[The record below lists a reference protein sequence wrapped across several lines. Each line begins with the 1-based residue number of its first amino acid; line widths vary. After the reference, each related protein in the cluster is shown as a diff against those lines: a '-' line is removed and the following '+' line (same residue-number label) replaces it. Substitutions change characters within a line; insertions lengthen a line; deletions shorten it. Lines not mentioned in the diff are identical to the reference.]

1 MIGLEGPSIT
11 FEQAMQ
17 ESWQKGDSSIE
28 HGSSEIY
35 SLIQRSLQNN
45 KGALIGRHGTIE
57 LTAYLDSMKGI
68 FNPDVTTILE
78 TNAGIFPSDT
88 QSVTNWVKEYSKATT
103 HADILALAWYAPHA
117 LSEWKMVSI
126 INDSVIK
133 IPLRSLEPYYSKT
146 SWLRALEG
154 QKVTVVSSFAETMK
168 KQVEYIN
175 HVWPKGFPSVKWSFV
190 RSYYS
195 PALAQGSCEWPSHI
209 HSWSDALDYLEEE
222 VLKTTP
228 KVVLLG
234 CGGLAMPLGLRLKK
248 KGIVAI
254 VMGGA
259 IQILFGIFGQRWK
272 NHPVISKLKNDDWV
286 YPDEDEVPR
295 GASSVEGGCY
305 W

>member
-11 FEQAMQ
+11 FEQAKE
-17 ESWQKGDSSIE
+17 ESWQKGETSIE
-28 HGSSEIY
+28 KGSSEIY
-35 SLIQRSLQNN
+35 TMIQSG

-57 LTAYLDSMKGI
+57 LTAYLQSMKGSI
-68 FNPDVTTILE
+68 SQDTSCILE
-78 TNAGIFPSDT
+78 TNAGIFPKDSAM
-88 QSVTNWVKEYSKATT
+88 NWVKEYSKATAQ
-103 HADILALAWYAPHA
+103 ADILALAWYAPLA
-117 LSEWKMVSI
+117 LSEWKLVSI

-168 KQVEYIN
+168 KQIEHIN
-175 HVWPKGFPSVKWSFV
+175 HVWPNGFPSATWSFV

-195 PALAQGSCEWPSHI
+195 PALAQGVCEWPSHI

-259 IQILFGIFGQRWK
+259 IQILFGIFGQRWR
-272 NHPVISKLKNDDWV
+272 NHPVISKLRNDDWV
-286 YPDEDEVPR
+286 YPDEDEVPK

>member
-11 FEQAMQ
+11 IDTAIQD
-17 ESWQKGDSSIE
+17 SWQKGDTSIE
-28 HGSSEIY
+28 KGSSEIY
-35 SLIQRSLQNN
+35 SMLQSG

-57 LTAYLDSMKGI
+57 LKGYLESMKGSI
-68 FNPDVTTILE
+68 SQDTASVLE
-78 TNAGIFPSDT
+78 TNAGIFPKDSGM
-88 QSVTNWVKEYSKATT
+88 NWVKEYSKATAQ
-103 HADILALAWYAPHA
+103 ADILAIAWYAPLA
-117 LSEWKMVSI
+117 ISEWNMVSI
-126 INDSVIK
+126 INKSVIK

-154 QKVTVVSSFAETMK
+154 QRVTVVSSFAETMQ
-168 KQVEYIN
+168 KQVEYIDR
-175 HVWPKGFPSVKWSFV
+175 VWPKGFPNAQWSFV

-195 PALAQGSCEWPSHI
+195 PALAQGSCEGPSHV
-209 HSWSDALDYLEEE
+209 HSWSEALDYLEEE

-248 KGIVAI
+248 KGIIAI

-286 YPDEDEVPR
+286 YPDEDEIPK